1 MIWEVGRY
9 TYVNCHQAGT
19 LNARRNVLLT
29 YWAPGSSVGPPEMY
43 SYLDLLGAWFL
54 CGSSRNVLISWPIG
68 RLVPLWV
75 LPKCTHIL
83 TYWAPGSSVG
93 PPEMYSYLDLLGAWF
108 LCGSSRNV
116 LISWPTGCLVPLWV
130 LPKCTV
136 DLLGAWFLCG
146 SSRNVL
152 LTYWAPGS
160 SLGPPEMYSYLDLL
174 GAWFLCGS
182 SRNILISWPTGRLV
196 PLWVLPK
203 CTHILTYWAP
213 GSSVGPPE
221 MYSYLDLLG
230 AWFLCGSSR
239 NVLLTYW
246 APGFSVGPPEMYSWP
261 TGRLVPL
268 WKCTHILTYWA
279 PGSSVEMYSWPS
291 GRLVPLWVLPKCT
304 HILTYW
310 APGSSVGPPEMY
322 SYLDLLG
329 AWFLCGSSRN
339 VLISWPTGR
348 LVPLWVLP
356 KCTHILTYWVPGSS
370 VGPPEMYC
378 WPTGR
383 LVSLWVLP
391 KCTLDLLGAWF
402 LCGNVLISWPTGR
415 LVPL

>member
-1 MIWEVGRY
+1 
-9 TYVNCHQAGT
+9 
-19 LNARRNVLLT
+19 
-29 YWAPGSSVGPPEMY
+29 MY

-54 CGSSRNVLISWPIG
+54 CGSSRNV
-68 RLVPLWV
+68 
-75 LPKCTHIL
+75 
-83 TYWAPGSSVG
+83 
-93 PPEMYSYLDLLGAWF
+93 
-108 LCGSSRNV
+108 
-116 LISWPTGCLVPLWV
+116 
-130 LPKCTV
+130 
-136 DLLGAWFLCG
+136 
-146 SSRNVL
+146 
-152 LTYWAPGS
+152 
-160 SLGPPEMYSYLDLL
+160 
-174 GAWFLCGS
+174 
-182 SRNILISWPTGRLV
+182 LISWPTGRLV

-246 APGFSVGPPEMYSWP
+246 APGSSVGPPEMYSYLDLLGAWFLCGSSRNVLISWP

-268 WKCTHILTYWA
+268 WVLPKCTLDLLGAWFLC
-279 PGSSVEMYSWPS
+279 GSSRNVLISWPT

-339 VLISWPTGR
+339 ELISWPTGR

-356 KCTHILTYWVPGSS
+356 KCTHILTYWAPGSS
-370 VGPPEMYC
+370 VEMY
-378 WPTGR
+378 
-383 LVSLWVLP
+383 SY
-391 KCTLDLLGAWF
+391 LDLLGAWF
-402 LCGNVLISWPTGR
+402 LCGSSRYVLALYESFSLSSPAFFLFFSFPLCVRNCLKIAGFCL
-415 LVPL
+415 LVKK